1 MMTQENFRKIVKNVL
16 NEIPIKLKQY
26 DIDLIFKKIS
36 KKSNYIIHSQFNDLL
51 LEFIKKLYPDDFKKN
66 KKYTTNYF
74 LNILFKCYSSLL
86 IEEKKDIND
95 VYNFKYNTVMSLK
108 SFVPNENQIMIMD
121 KIVYTIFEIYKKY
134 FTYEFSNNP
143 KLIVKS
149 SKNLIDFSKDFEI
162 LPFIM
167 NETQIIT
174 YYKLVIYYE
183 QPYKF
188 FENDNNIG
196 VIFTLNHF
204 MLFII
209 HISLYFFTKKFENI
223 TEDIVDS
230 NVSDESKLL
239 LFLEKLESS
248 HGMKN
253 AKKILRPISGILSFI
268 PSKDIYEKIGELDP
282 ISGKLK
288 PNSNINIL
296 LKNN

>member
-1 MMTQENFRKIVKNVL
+1 
-16 NEIPIKLKQY
+16 
-26 DIDLIFKKIS
+26 
-36 KKSNYIIHSQFNDLL
+36 
-51 LEFIKKLYPDDFKKN
+51 
-66 KKYTTNYF
+66 
-74 LNILFKCYSSLL
+74 
-86 IEEKKDIND
+86 
-95 VYNFKYNTVMSLK
+95 
-108 SFVPNENQIMIMD
+108 
-121 KIVYTIFEIYKKY
+121 
-134 FTYEFSNNP
+134 
-143 KLIVKS
+143 
-149 SKNLIDFSKDFEI
+149 
-162 LPFIM
+162 
-167 NETQIIT
+167 
-174 YYKLVIYYE
+174 
-183 QPYKF
+183 
-188 FENDNNIG
+188 
-196 VIFTLNHF
+196 

-288 PNSNINIL
+288 SNSNINIL